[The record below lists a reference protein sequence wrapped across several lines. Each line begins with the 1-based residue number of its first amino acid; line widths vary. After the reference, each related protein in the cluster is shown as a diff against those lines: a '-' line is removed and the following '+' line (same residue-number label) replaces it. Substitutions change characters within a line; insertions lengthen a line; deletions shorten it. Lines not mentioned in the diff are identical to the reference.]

1 MWRRLGCAW
10 FWYATGMRQ
19 WLPMMTRGNWLGF
32 DPPLIWHS
40 NKIRTRETAD
50 IVVEIAGWSSK
61 PIETQGLRP
70 SSPVEE
76 AAIQIEAEDTDLVI
90 VGHMPFMS
98 GLASHLVSGPGTTS
112 YWEFATCG
120 TLILER
126 SGRGQWVVL
135 AFTSPALIGIW
146 SVNSNIRLTYKRSA
160 VPVYSI
166 SRKYAIV
173 NVSVTM

>member
-1 MWRRLGCAW
+1 MRLILIRHGDAAMAADDDSRKLDDEGRRQAAVLGAW
-10 FWYATGMRQ
+10 LGE
-19 WLPMMTRGNWLGF
+19 LGF

-135 AFTSPALIGIW
+135 AFTSPALIGI
-146 SVNSNIRLTYKRSA
+146 
-160 VPVYSI
+160 
-166 SRKYAIV
+166 
-173 NVSVTM
+173 